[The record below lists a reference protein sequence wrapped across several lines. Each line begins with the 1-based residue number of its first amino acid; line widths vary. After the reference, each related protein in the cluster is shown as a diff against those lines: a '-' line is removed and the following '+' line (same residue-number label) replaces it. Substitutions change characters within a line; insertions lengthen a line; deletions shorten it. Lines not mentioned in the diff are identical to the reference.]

1 METLG
6 CFVMIALC
14 VIGIGFLLWAIF
26 LLVVNSVS
34 FSITY
39 ILLGLLFLGIT
50 AIMFIIWCKYTDKEN
65 EKIKSWKDSMYLN
78 NNVDEEN
85 IKFKIVENI
94 VGVYLVYFNNKKLF
108 FVNEENRI
116 FNEINLNEILK
127 IDIQAITQEKTKQE
141 ILTLT
146 PTFYTQKTILSYRLK
161 IITES
166 KTTIITVAP
175 TYDNKELLER
185 FKLVLE
191 RDIKE
196 VTGNSLNQ

>member
-6 CFVMIALC
+6 CFTMIVLC
-14 VIGIGFLLWAIF
+14 VIGIGMILWEMFLLI
-26 LLVVNSVS
+26 VGSVS
-34 FSITY
+34 FSFVY
-39 ILLGLLFLGIT
+39 ILLGLLFLGI
-50 AIMFIIWCKYTDKEN
+50 AITMFVIWCKYTDKEN
-65 EKIKSWKDSMYLN
+65 EKIKSWKESMYLN
-78 NNVDEEN
+78 NNVDEKN
-85 IKFKIVENI
+85 IKFKITENI
-94 VGVYLVYFNNKKLF
+94 VSIYLVYFNNKKLF

-116 FNEINLNEILK
+116 FNEIKLNEILK
-127 IDIQAITQEKTKQE
+127 IDIQVITQEKTKQE

-146 PTFYTQKTILSYRLK
+146 PTFHTQRTILSYRLK
-161 IITES
+161 IITEG

-196 VTGNSLNQ
+196 KLDKI